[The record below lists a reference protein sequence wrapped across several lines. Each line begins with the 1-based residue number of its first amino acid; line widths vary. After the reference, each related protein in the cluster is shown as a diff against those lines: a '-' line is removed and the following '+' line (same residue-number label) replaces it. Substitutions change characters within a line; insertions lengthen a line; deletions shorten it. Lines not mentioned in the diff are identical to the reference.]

1 MVSQSTSRI
10 SYDKEQL
17 ILQEWFLELW
27 HIPEK
32 MFRTKNLKCTYL
44 TSAWTISEQVVGD
57 PAITTIGS
65 AVRTS
70 SQSRWTCEITG
81 EKQRNM
87 WTSCTEDN
95 TVGVGNGERFM
106 SEVEPG
112 TAVTPTL
119 LLWLGMWACNTQQHY
134 TIAARC
140 KSKSHTCTTDMCHV
154 WVKSL
159 QYSYTLKPVFNST
172 WT

>member
-1 MVSQSTSRI
+1 MVPQSISRV

-27 HIPEK
+27 LIPEK
-32 MFRTKNLKCTYL
+32 MFRTRNLKFTYL
-44 TSAWTISEQVVGD
+44 TSAWTISEQVVGE

-65 AVRTS
+65 AVRTN
-70 SQSRWTCEITG
+70 SQSRWIWEITG

-95 TVGVGNGERFM
+95 TVGVGNGQRFM

-134 TIAARC
+134 IHSSMLQTQIT
-140 KSKSHTCTTDMCHV
+140 TCTIWYVPCM
-154 WVKSL
+154 S
-159 QYSYTLKPVFNST
+159 
-172 WT
+172 

>member
-1 MVSQSTSRI
+1 
-10 SYDKEQL
+10 
-17 ILQEWFLELW
+17 
-27 HIPEK
+27 
-32 MFRTKNLKCTYL
+32 MFITKNLKCTYL

-65 AVRTS
+65 AVRTN

-106 SEVEPG
+106 SEAEPG
-112 TAVTPTL
+112 SAVTPTL
-119 LLWLGMWACNTQQHY
+119 LQWLGIWACNTQQHY
-134 TIAARC
+134 MHS
-140 KSKSHTCTTDMCHV
+140 SKLLTQITTCTIWYV
-154 WVKSL
+154 PYII
-159 QYSYTLKPVFNST
+159 YSIKLYTETCL
-172 WT
+172 